1 MATSRW
7 DDGTQAWY
15 WYDFSQKQAQP
26 TPLFYKRQ
34 DLRTRPLAAADSI
47 RAVQIGHTLDQ
58 VGCKHTFQI
67 ANRQLP
73 KQYQADL
80 SNMAMA
86 SGGTWSMGLKM
97 LCSKNW
103 RRFSLPYD
111 LKKMLHVFMRQQAR
125 AAILAAGA
133 GRGRLRGSTNR
144 KQQAS
149 ALGQHILFSGHF

>member
-1 MATSRW
+1 ML
-7 DDGTQAWY
+7 
-15 WYDFSQKQAQP
+15 
-26 TPLFYKRQ
+26 LFAGSKVSYIASLKMLGNPHTESGQ
-34 DLRTRPLAAADSI
+34 LRRHQAAADNLSSLETSH
-47 RAVQIGHTLDQ
+47 G
-58 VGCKHTFQI
+58 
-67 ANRQLP
+67 N
-73 KQYQADL
+73 QYQADL

-111 LKKMLHVFMRQQAR
+111 LKKMLHMFMRQQAR

-149 ALGQHILFSGHF
+149 ALGQHNLFSGHFQQMAATKLTRHALDIPHAHLP